1 MDYLL
6 TDEGFNNQC
15 NNELELYKDKSEQ
28 SDVEIAKI
36 NELRAKRKEFI
47 QQLKI
52 LRQIREKMV

>member
-6 TDEGFNNQC
+6 TDDGFNNQC
-15 NNELELYKDKSEQ
+15 EELYKDKSEQ